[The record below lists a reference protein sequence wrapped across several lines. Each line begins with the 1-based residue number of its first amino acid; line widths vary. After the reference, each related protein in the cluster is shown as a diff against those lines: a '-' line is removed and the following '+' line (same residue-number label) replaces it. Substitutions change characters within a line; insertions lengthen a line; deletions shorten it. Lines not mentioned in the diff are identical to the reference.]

1 MAIFNATQ
9 KAASNGDIGALRYL
23 AQLTGDA
30 PYVDIERKKLAVDR
44 RKKKA
49 EAELLEIKIE
59 EERRRIEQTDGADE
73 IEIVIEG
80 EDDADGQS

>member
-1 MAIFNATQ
+1 M
-9 KAASNGDIGALRYL
+9 
-23 AQLTGDA
+23 
-30 PYVDIERKKLAVDR
+30 DR